1 MSSHAGPGVSA
12 LCRDESG
19 PPVLCAFSA
28 RVPDPLGGQLWG
40 LRLGRRAGGLG
51 LLGEGPCDL
60 DGCGGWGRVL
70 VHGGPGEPACH
81 VCGDPRLPYT
91 PTLLHKKEHET
102 HLPLEAVAGSRGL
115 SGHRPLSPLQAGLA
129 AGCLR
134 PGGAHLALPVSR
146 VRR

>member
-1 MSSHAGPGVSA
+1 MDVSSHAGPGVSA
-12 LCRDESG
+12 LWKDESG

-40 LRLGRRAGGLG
+40 LRLDRRAGGLG

-60 DGCGGWGRVL
+60 AGCGGWGRVL
-70 VHGGPGEPACH
+70 VCGSQGEPACH
-81 VCGDPRLPYT
+81 ACGDSRLPYT
-91 PTLLHKKEHET
+91 STSEHET
-102 HLPLEAVAGSRGL
+102 RLPLEAVAGSRGL

-129 AGCLR
+129 AGGLP
-134 PGGAHLALPVSR
+134 PGAARLALPVSW